1 MVGLFLRL
9 LFKMCPQRSALGVNV
24 IFMGTPD
31 YARMILHRL
40 IQTQNINV
48 VAVYT
53 QPDKPVGRKKVMTP
67 PEVKTLA
74 LEHSIDVYQPTRL
87 RDEET
92 VSELLKIECDYI
104 VVAAYGQ
111 ILPRKILDHAPCINL
126 HASILP
132 AYRGA
137 SPIQQTLLNGDSE
150 TGVTAMMMEEGL
162 DTGDII
168 KISTIKVDDNEMVET
183 LFKRLTQVASELTID
198 VLENFES
205 LNAVPQNESIS
216 THCKKITKANGEVAF
231 INAVTLYNKY
241 RAFTPWPG
249 IFLQS
254 GLKLKKITLEDKYSS
269 NKSGKI
275 LSIDSESIVVG
286 CEEGSLRIFSV
297 QAPSKKEVD
306 ILSFINGKRLSVSDT
321 LS

>member
-1 MVGLFLRL
+1 M
-9 LFKMCPQRSALGVNV
+9 KI

-31 YARMILHRL
+31 YAQAILQK
-40 IQTQNINV
+40 IIDTDDMDV

-74 LEHSIDVYQPTRL
+74 LENNIKVYQPSRL

-92 VSELLKIECDYI
+92 VRELLKIECDCI

-111 ILPRKILDHAPCINL
+111 ILPLEVLQHAPCINL

-132 AYRGA
+132 EYRGA
-137 SPIQQTLLNGDSE
+137 SPIQQTLLNGDSK
-150 TGVTAMMMEEGL
+150 TGVTAMLMDVGL

-168 KISTIKVDDNEMVET
+168 KINEIDVSETEMVES
-183 LFKRLTQVASELTID
+183 LFDKLTVVASELTID
-198 VLENFES
+198 VLQNFSSYPHIKQDDS
-205 LNAVPQNESIS
+205 LS
-216 THCKKITKANGEVAF
+216 THCTKITKQDGEVEFNDAQ
-231 INAVTLYNKY
+231 TLYNKY

-249 IFLQS
+249 VYLNT
-254 GLKLKKITLEDKYSS
+254 GLKLKEIELLEITS
-269 NKSGKI
+269 NNEAGKI
-275 LSIDSESIVVG
+275 LHVDKNYITVG
-286 CEEGSLRIFSV
+286 CLNGSIKVLKV
-297 QAPSKKEVD
+297 QPQSKKEMD
-306 ILSFINGKRLSVSDT
+306 IASYINGKRLSLADT